1 MLVTLSLDAQHTYT
15 NLDIISGKVFLRVPS
30 NTNVSSIVVK
40 LEGESRTRLIP
51 PSPAGPYNDR
61 QRPVLEVHKLL
72 YRLQVVFPPPNLQI
86 GPAWQQKS
94 YTLNTGQYEYPF
106 SFKIPFNN
114 ACTAINS
121 LGTNAAFS
129 GLGLEIARNPTS
141 HVKQTLPPTLSG
153 FPGLAEIRYYCKVT
167 VNRPSLFKENPRGFA
182 HFNFLPIEPPRPPRS
197 DGEAYARR
205 QHQFNPDIVTKA
217 KSKQSWLGGMF
228 GPNSPKEP
236 DLQPSTPRPPPRFM
250 VDARLPNPAILTCN
264 DDIPLRII
272 IKQLSERTEML
283 FLQNLQVELIGYT
296 KIRAHEMIRQESNSW
311 IVISLSNMAMPL
323 GTPADTIGTESEINR
338 EYWQRRPL
346 PNTVA
351 PTFDTCNISRFYEL
365 EVRLGLGYGSYKQG
379 QDQLVVLPLR
389 LPVRV
394 FSGIA
399 PPRALLDAMASSP
412 VPARLPLKPPRPGPI
427 STYSGP
433 SLAPPAPYAAFP
445 QTPVAENPPWMQ
457 QYPPVQGAYLPQQGA
472 PEYEEAPPPSYEDAV
487 GSDLPP
493 IDGPRRDYAPPPPVE
508 GGLRLSGDEK
518 GR

>member
-1 MLVTLSLDAQHTYT
+1 
-15 NLDIISGKVFLRVPS
+15 
-30 NTNVSSIVVK
+30 
-40 LEGESRTRLIP
+40 
-51 PSPAGPYNDR
+51 
-61 QRPVLEVHKLL
+61 
-72 YRLQVVFPPPNLQI
+72 
-86 GPAWQQKS
+86 
-94 YTLNTGQYEYPF
+94 
-106 SFKIPFNN
+106 
-114 ACTAINS
+114 
-121 LGTNAAFS
+121 
-129 GLGLEIARNPTS
+129 
-141 HVKQTLPPTLSG
+141 
-153 FPGLAEIRYYCKVT
+153 
-167 VNRPSLFKENPRGFA
+167 
-182 HFNFLPIEPPRPPRS
+182 
-197 DGEAYARR
+197 
-205 QHQFNPDIVTKA
+205 
-217 KSKQSWLGGMF
+217 MF

-236 DLQPSTPRPPPRFM
+236 DPQPSAPKPPPRFM

-311 IVISLSNMAMPL
+311 IVISLSNMAIPL
-323 GTPADTIGTESEINR
+323 GTPADTIGTETEINR

-365 EVRLGLGYGSYKQG
+365 EVRVGLGYGSYKQG

-412 VPARLPLKPPRPGPI
+412 IPARLPLKPPRPGPI

-433 SLAPPAPYAAFP
+433 SLAPPAPYSAFP

-457 QYPPVQGAYLPQQGA
+457 QYPPMQGAYLPQQGA